1 MCLQQPRTD
10 AFVHHLGAAVGV
22 GGDLGAGEMAVKA
35 VFLAD
40 PRRTHRLDAIGET
53 GKRDTAGELLGV
65 GGRHDGIFLAVDE
78 MPCMSDEA
86 AERL

>member
-35 VFLAD
+35 VFLAVKS
-40 PRRTHRLDAIGET
+40 TKSISTVSLFLVALLI
-53 GKRDTAGELLGV
+53 TAWLQKV
-65 GGRHDGIFLAVDE
+65 IINMD
-78 MPCMSDEA
+78 
-86 AERL
+86 